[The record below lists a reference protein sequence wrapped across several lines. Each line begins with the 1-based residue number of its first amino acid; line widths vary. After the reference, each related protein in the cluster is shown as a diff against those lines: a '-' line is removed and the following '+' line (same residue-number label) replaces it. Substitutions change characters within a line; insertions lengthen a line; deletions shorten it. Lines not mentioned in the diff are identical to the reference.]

1 MSFKEDIKNKIE
13 EWLAQEERSQAYL
26 ARKAKISPEQLNR
39 ILHNRHEPTD
49 RTVSKLLSVIK

>member
-1 MSFKEDIKNKIE
+1 MSFIKNKIE
-13 EWLAQEERSQAYL
+13 DWLAQEERSQAYL

-49 RTVSKLLSVIK
+49 RTVNKLLSVIN